1 MKRSA
6 RSRREFLKLLGIG
19 AASFSTLRAN
29 PSLLQAPEGLTLYVG
44 TYTSGKSEGIYVY
57 RMGRTTGELKHFK
70 TVKGVVEPSFL
81 SIDSKGRYLF
91 AVNEMTEFA
100 GKPGGAVSA
109 FRINEKDGSLKFLNQ
124 EASLGGAPCHVTV
137 DGADRF
143 ILLANYLGGNLSVLP
158 IRGDG
163 SLGPASDRVQHHGS
177 SVNKER
183 QEAPHAH
190 CIILGPSNQH
200 AFAADLGLD
209 KIMIYRFDAQKGKL
223 TPAKQPWAQL
233 KPGAGPRHFKLH
245 PNGRYAYVI
254 NELDST
260 VTGFN
265 YDRTKATLRTIDSVS
280 TLPKDFSGKNSCADL
295 HIAPSGRFLYGS
307 NRGHDS
313 IVVFAINESNGRLS
327 PVQHVSTQGKT
338 PRNFTIDP
346 SGRFLLAANQAS
358 DTIVTFRIEQ
368 KSGRLAPTGHVA
380 EVPSPVC
387 LLFGPVT

>member
-6 RSRREFLKLLGIG
+6 RSRREFLKLLGVS
-19 AASFSTLRAN
+19 AAGVSTLRAN
-29 PSLLQAPEGLTLYVG
+29 PSMLLPPEALTLYVG

-57 RMGRTTGELKHFK
+57 RMGRTTGELKYLK
-70 TVKGVVEPSFL
+70 TVKGVVDPSFL

-109 FRINEKDGSLKFLNQ
+109 FRIDDKDGNLKFLNQ
-124 EASLGGAPCHVTV
+124 EASLGGAPCHVIV
-137 DGADRF
+137 DATDGF
-143 ILLANYLGGNLSVLP
+143 VLLANYVGGNLSVLP
-158 IRGDG
+158 IRADG
-163 SLGPASDRVQHHGS
+163 TLGPASDMVQHLGS
-177 SVNKER
+177 SINKER

-190 CIILGPSNQH
+190 CIILDPSNQH

-209 KIMIYRFDAQKGKL
+209 KIMIYRFDSQRGKL
-223 TPAKQPWAQL
+223 TPGKQPWAQL

-245 PNGRYAYVI
+245 PNGRFAYVI

-265 YDRTKATLRTIDSVS
+265 YDRTKGTLSTIDSVS
-280 TLPKDFSGKNSCADL
+280 TLPKEFSGKNSCADL
-295 HIAPSGRFLYGS
+295 HVAPSGRFLYGS

-313 IVVFAINESNGRLS
+313 IVVFAIDESNGRLNS
-327 PVQHVSTQGKT
+327 VQHVSTQGKT
-338 PRNFTIDP
+338 PRNFAIDP

-358 DTIVTFRIEQ
+358 DTIVTFQIDQE
-368 KSGRLAPTGHVA
+368 SGRLTATGHVA
-380 EVPSPVC
+380 EVPTPVC